1 VNKKHDKPQI
11 EINEQFRRA
20 LDILEKSDRSVFITG
35 RAGTG
40 KSTLLDYFRNT
51 TAKKVA
57 VLAPT
62 GVAALNVKGQT
73 IHSFFRFKPG
83 ITPGRVKRDL
93 IQGGRFGPDGWPAL
107 PRTGGRFHRNAPLTV
122 FGLLPSARFA
132 SS

>member
-1 VNKKHDKPQI
+1 
-11 EINEQFRRA
+11 
-20 LDILEKSDRSVFITG
+20 
-35 RAGTG
+35 
-40 KSTLLDYFRNT
+40 
-51 TAKKVA
+51 

-107 PRTGGRFHRNAPLTV
+107 PRTGGRFHRNAHVIRVIPLLYANIRPQRG
-122 FGLLPSARFA
+122 FDDR
-132 SS
+132 